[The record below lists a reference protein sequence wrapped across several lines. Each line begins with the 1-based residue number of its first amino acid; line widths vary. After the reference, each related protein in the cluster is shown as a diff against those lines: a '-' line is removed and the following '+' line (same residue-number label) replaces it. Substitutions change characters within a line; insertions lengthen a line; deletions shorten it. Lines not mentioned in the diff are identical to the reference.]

1 VILQNGGDLNGYK
14 STIMENQIEIFKAND
29 HQTVVQVR
37 FDNDTVWLSQ
47 KQMSELFQKD
57 SDTIGL
63 HLKNIY
69 LDAELDENSTTEF
82 LSVVQKEGKRAV
94 KRNIKCYNLDA
105 IISVGYRV
113 NSKRGTQFR
122 QWATQRLKEYLV
134 EGVAINEKRLE
145 QKNKE
150 IQVLHDGI
158 RILGRAIEHQ
168 AAINESYTWLHQF
181 SLGLKLLDDYDHEA
195 LDAKGNHMVNAEYP
209 AMTEYMDL
217 VNQMRIEFN
226 SDVFGKE
233 KDGGFDSAVN
243 IIQQGFGDGDAY
255 PSIEEKAAMLLYLV
269 VKNHAF
275 IDGNKRIA
283 AACFLLFLERNG
295 LLFKTNGETIISNE
309 ALASLT
315 ILVAASK
322 ADEMETV
329 KKILISI
336 LNRNLK

>member
-1 VILQNGGDLNGYK
+1 
-14 STIMENQIEIFKAND
+14 MENPIEIFNTND
-29 HQTVVQVR
+29 NQTIVQVR
-37 FDNDTVWLSQ
+37 FDHDTVWLNQ
-47 KQMSELFQKD
+47 KQMGDLFGKD

-63 HLKNIY
+63 HLRNIY
-69 LDAELDENSTTEF
+69 NEEELEENSTTEF
-82 LSVVQKEGKRAV
+82 FSVVQKEGKRSV
-94 KRNIKCYNLDA
+94 RRDIKYYNLDA
-105 IISVGYRV
+105 ILSVGYRV

-122 QWATQRLKEYLV
+122 QWATQRLKDYLI

-150 IQVLHDGI
+150 IKVLHDGI
-158 RILGRAIEHQ
+158 RILSRAIEEQ
-168 AAINESYTWLHQF
+168 AANNESYAWLNKF
-181 SLGLKLLDDYDHEA
+181 SLGLQLLDDYDHEA
-195 LDAKGNHMVNAEYP
+195 LDEKGNHTSNAKYP
-209 AMTEYMDL
+209 AMAEYMEL

-243 IIQQGFGDGDAY
+243 LIQQGFGDQDVY

-275 IDGNKRIA
+275 VDGNKRIA
-283 AACFLLFLERNG
+283 AACFLLFLEQNG
-295 LLFKTNGETIISNE
+295 ILYTSTGETIISNE

-315 ILVAASK
+315 LFVAASK
-322 ADEMETV
+322 ADEMETA
-329 KKILISI
+329 KKLLVSV

>member
-1 VILQNGGDLNGYK
+1 MK
-14 STIMENQIEIFKAND
+14 NQIDIYTSPDGSTQIE
-29 HQTVVQVR
+29 VQ
-37 FDNDTVWLSQ
+37 FEGDTFWLNLNQISG
-47 KQMSELFQKD
+47 LFEKD
-57 SDTIGL
+57 KSVISK
-63 HLKNIY
+63 HLKNIFTSG
-69 LDAELDENSTTEF
+69 ELEKNAVVAKNATTAAD
-82 LSVVQKEGKRAV
+82 GKTYGV
-94 KRNIKCYNLDA
+94 EYYNLDA
-105 IISVGYRV
+105 ILSVGYRV

-122 QWATQRLKEYLV
+122 QWATKRLRDYLV

-150 IQVLHDGI
+150 IKVLHDGI
-158 RILGRAIEHQ
+158 RILSRAIEDQ
-168 AAINESYTWLHQF
+168 GTNYESYAWLHQF

-195 LDAKGNHMVNAEYP
+195 LDVRGNNTTNAAYP
-209 AMTEYMDL
+209 AMAEYMEL

-226 SDVFGKE
+226 SDVFGIE

-243 IIQQGFGDGDAY
+243 LIKQGFADRDVY

-275 IDGNKRIA
+275 VDGNKRIA
-283 AACFLLFLERNG
+283 AACFLLFMERNG
-295 LLFKTNGETIISNE
+295 ILFKPNGETIISNE

-315 ILVAASK
+315 LFVAASK

-329 KKILISI
+329 KNLLISI

>member
-1 VILQNGGDLNGYK
+1 
-14 STIMENQIEIFKAND
+14 MENQIEIFKAND
-29 HQTVVQVR
+29 NQTVVQVR

-47 KQMSELFQKD
+47 KQMSELFGKD

-69 LDAELDENSTTEF
+69 LDAELEESSTTEHF
-82 LSVVQKEGKRAV
+82 SVVQKEGKRTV

-113 NSKRGTQFR
+113 NSKRGIQFR

-134 EGVAINEKRLE
+134 DGVAINEKRLE

-150 IQVLHDGI
+150 IKILHDGI
-158 RILGRAIEHQ
+158 RILSRAIEDH
-168 AAINESYTWLHQF
+168 AVNYDNYTWLHKF

-195 LDAKGNHMVNAEYP
+195 LDVRGNNTTNAAYP
-209 AMTEYMDL
+209 AMAEYVEL

-226 SDVFGKE
+226 SDVFGIE

-243 IIQQGFGDGDAY
+243 LIKQGFADRDVY

-275 IDGNKRIA
+275 VDGNKRIA
-283 AACFLLFLERNG
+283 AACFLLFMERNG
-295 LLFKTNGETIISNE
+295 ILFKPNGETIISNE

-315 ILVAASK
+315 LFVAASK

-329 KKILISI
+329 KNLLISI

>member
-1 VILQNGGDLNGYK
+1 
-14 STIMENQIEIFKAND
+14 MENQIEIFKAND
-29 HQTVVQVR
+29 EQTVVQVR
-37 FDNDTVWLSQ
+37 FENDTVWLSQ
-47 KQMSELFQKD
+47 KQMSELFDKD

-69 LDAELDENSTTEF
+69 LDAELEESLTSELF
-82 LSVVQKEGKRAV
+82 SVVQKEGKRTV

-122 QWATQRLKEYLV
+122 QWATKRLKDYLI

-158 RILGRAIEHQ
+158 RILSRAIEDQ
-168 AAINESYTWLHQF
+168 AANNESYAWLHQF
-181 SLGLKLLDDYDHEA
+181 SLGLQLLDDYDHEA
-195 LDAKGNHMVNAEYP
+195 LDAKGKHTVNAKYP
-209 AMTEYMDL
+209 AMVEYNEL
-217 VNQMRIEFN
+217 VEKMRAEFN

-243 IIQQGFGDGDAY
+243 QIRQGFGDQDAY

-275 IDGNKRIA
+275 VDGNKRIA

-295 LLFKTNGETIISNE
+295 LLYNSTSQTIISNE

-315 ILVAASK
+315 LFVAASQ
-322 ADEMETV
+322 AEEMETV
-329 KKILISI
+329 KKLLISV
-336 LNRNLK
+336 LNRS